1 MGWGTMMSPALWQL
15 ESDRLPQKGV
25 SRLGSEL
32 YGDDN
37 LEADLNKVQTKNYHL
52 DFYVFCKGNTNSQL
66 GSKRVHYKSDLGGKK
81 LQTISQLGSCVG
93 LNTCMYVPVQKA
105 WMGPHTNPKPQM
117 LKFQ

>member
-37 LEADLNKVQTKNYHL
+37 LEADLNKVQTK
-52 DFYVFCKGNTNSQL
+52 
-66 GSKRVHYKSDLGGKK
+66 K
-81 LQTISQLGSCVG
+81 LSS
-93 LNTCMYVPVQKA
+93 
-105 WMGPHTNPKPQM
+105 
-117 LKFQ
+117 